1 MESVEKMGMKTIEY
15 VNVSKYNTSRRMAC
29 MANTV
34 GWRRWNRYFLR
45 IGDFHKYLIIK
56 GEI

>member
-34 GWRRWNRYFLR
+34 GWQRWDRYFLR
-45 IGDFHKYLIIK
+45 IGDFHKYLIK

>member
-29 MANTV
+29 MANTFD
-34 GWRRWNRYFLR
+34 GEGEPILPEEK
-45 IGDFHKYLIIK
+45 DFHKYLFK
-56 GEI
+56 EEI